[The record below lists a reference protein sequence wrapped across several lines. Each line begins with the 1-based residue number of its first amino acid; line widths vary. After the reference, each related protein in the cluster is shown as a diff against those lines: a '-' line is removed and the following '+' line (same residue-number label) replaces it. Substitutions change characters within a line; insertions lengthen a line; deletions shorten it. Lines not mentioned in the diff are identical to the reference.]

1 MMLGQDQR
9 VGWGGNSKGGRASA
23 YVLDDEPGVAALV
36 GRALKLAGL
45 DVKDFTDP
53 GSCMSLTRMRPPQLL
68 VLDLALGK
76 TDAVEIIRQL
86 EALCFRGTVLLMSG
100 RYPAMLQDIE
110 RIGVKHGLAM
120 LRSLQKPFGLSDV
133 HERIKE
139 MQAAKIADN
148 ARSEQKSSAACEHR
162 LDLADAL
169 RKNWLE
175 LWYQPKVSLRGLTV
189 SGAEALIRA
198 RHPEYGIVGPD
209 RFLPPPG
216 DPLYLPL
223 SGFVLHRSMAN
234 WRSLAENGVFPALA
248 VNIPV
253 SSLMFAELLAV
264 IRKVLPADRRF
275 PGLIVE
281 VTEDDVIK
289 DADRMREVALQL
301 RLMGVRMSIDDF
313 GKGYSSFERLTLLP
327 FSEIKLNAS
336 FVQGSASNNLKQ
348 QICRSAIDLAH
359 LFNATI
365 CAEGIERPDDLR
377 TMMSLGCDDAQGFL
391 LAKPMPFDDFAK
403 MLKAKPGGANTAS

>member
-1 MMLGQDQR
+1 MMLHQDQR
-9 VGWGGNSKGGRASA
+9 VGWGRNSRGGTASA

-86 EALCFRGTVLLMSG
+86 EALSFRGKVLLMSG
-100 RYPAMLQDIE
+100 MFPAMLHDIE
-110 RIGVKHGLAM
+110 RIGARHGLAM

-133 HERIKE
+133 HERIKD
-139 MQAAKIADN
+139 MKAAKIADTVQ
-148 ARSEQKSSAACEHR
+148 SDQKKKAACEHR
-162 LDLADAL
+162 VDLADAL

-198 RHPEYGIVGPD
+198 RHPEYGVLSPD

-223 SGFVLHRSMAN
+223 SGFVLHRAMAN
-234 WRSLAENGVFPALA
+234 WRSLAGNGIFPTLA
-248 VNIPV
+248 VNIPA
-253 SSLMFAELLAV
+253 SSLMFAELLTV

-281 VTEDDVIK
+281 VTEDDVIN

-301 RLMGVRMSIDDF
+301 RLMGVRISIDDF
-313 GKGYSSFERLTLLP
+313 GKGHSTFERLTMLP
-327 FSEIKLNAS
+327 FSEIKLDAC
-336 FVQGSASNNLKQ
+336 FVQGSASNDVKQ
-348 QICRSAIDLAH
+348 RICRSAIELAH

-365 CAEGIERPDDLR
+365 CAEGVDQPDDLR
-377 TMMSLGCDDAQGFL
+377 TMMTLGCDDAQGFL

-403 MLKAKPGGANTAS
+403 MLQAKPREANAAM

>member
-1 MMLGQDQR
+1 MDRQIAICVCTIRSCGREIVPDRLTSNAYRPSPLKSYRRSCAYDLPMMLGQDQR

-189 SGAEALIRA
+189 SGAEAPGIWHRWPRPVSAAARRPALSAAVRLRA
-198 RHPEYGIVGPD
+198 ASIDGKLEIPRRE
-209 RFLPPPG
+209 RC
-216 DPLYLPL
+216 L
-223 SGFVLHRSMAN
+223 SGACREHT
-234 WRSLAENGVFPALA
+234 GVK
-248 VNIPV
+248 
-253 SSLMFAELLAV
+253 S
-264 IRKVLPADRRF
+264 
-275 PGLIVE
+275 
-281 VTEDDVIK
+281 DV
-289 DADRMREVALQL
+289 R
-301 RLMGVRMSIDDF
+301 
-313 GKGYSSFERLTLLP
+313 
-327 FSEIKLNAS
+327 
-336 FVQGSASNNLKQ
+336 
-348 QICRSAIDLAH
+348 
-359 LFNATI
+359 
-365 CAEGIERPDDLR
+365 
-377 TMMSLGCDDAQGFL
+377 
-391 LAKPMPFDDFAK
+391 
-403 MLKAKPGGANTAS
+403 